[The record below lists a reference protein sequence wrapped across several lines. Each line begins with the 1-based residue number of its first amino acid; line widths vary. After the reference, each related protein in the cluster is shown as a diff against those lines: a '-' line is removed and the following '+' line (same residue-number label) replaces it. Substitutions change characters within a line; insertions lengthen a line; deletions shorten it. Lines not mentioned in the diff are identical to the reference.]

1 MIYPELSINGMKT
14 ESDVCNMIV
23 DTIDSGDLESAK
35 DYVGQF
41 KDYLYN
47 KELAIQQQDP
57 RHNQYGVLFNKKTN
71 GGNN

>member
-41 KDYLYN
+41 KDYLYK
-47 KELAIQQQDP
+47 KEHAIQQQDP
-57 RHNQYGVLFNKKTN
+57 RHNQYGGMPINYDR
-71 GGNN
+71 

>member
-57 RHNQYGVLFNKKTN
+57 RHNQEPMMVTGLATY
-71 GGNN
+71 

>member
-41 KDYLYN
+41 KDYLYK
-47 KELAIQQQDP
+47 KEHAIQQQDP
-57 RHNQYGVLFNKKTN
+57 RHNQEPMMVTGLATY
-71 GGNN
+71 

>member
-1 MIYPELSINGMKT
+1 MLYPELSINGMNT

-41 KDYLYN
+41 KDYLYK
-47 KELAIQQQDP
+47 KEHAIQQQDP
-57 RHNQYGVLFNKKTN
+57 RHNQYGGLFEEQLN
-71 GGNN
+71 

>member
-1 MIYPELSINGMKT
+1 MIYPELYINGMTT

-23 DTIDSGDLESAK
+23 DLIDSGDLESAK
-35 DYVGQF
+35 DYIGQF

-57 RHNQYGVLFNKKTN
+57 RHNQEPMMVTGLANH
-71 GGNN
+71 

>member
-1 MIYPELSINGMKT
+1 
-14 ESDVCNMIV
+14 MIV

-57 RHNQYGVLFNKKTN
+57 RHNQYGGLFN
-71 GGNN
+71 

>member
-1 MIYPELSINGMKT
+1 MLYPELSINGMKT

-47 KELAIQQQDP
+47 KELIVQ
-57 RHNQYGVLFNKKTN
+57 VIFKLTN
-71 GGNN
+71 IIFSRF